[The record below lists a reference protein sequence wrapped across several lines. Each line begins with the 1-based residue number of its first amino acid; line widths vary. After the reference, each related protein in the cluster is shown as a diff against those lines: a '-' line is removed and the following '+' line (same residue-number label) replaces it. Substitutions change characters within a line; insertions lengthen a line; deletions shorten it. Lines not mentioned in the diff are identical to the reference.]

1 MLNHSKFNHMMEF
14 VIALLKAYNACS
26 ESLILRLSQ
35 YIFVKNLP
43 KGHTELEAGKVCRYI
58 YFVKTGLLRSYIIK
72 GKKKQV
78 NIWFMAENSM
88 ASAPGSF
95 MRQTPAKEYIEAME
109 DTTVI
114 CLSREHYELL
124 CDEFPAFQ
132 GMALKLLW
140 HYHIMFYERT
150 IDLLGL
156 TNAEQYQY
164 LIEKQPE
171 LKQRIAQKYWVS
183 YMGMSNSTFN
193 RTAKKQKARKS

>member
-1 MLNHSKFNHMMEF
+1 MMEF
-14 VIALLKAYNACS
+14 VIELLMAHNACS
-26 ESLILRLSQ
+26 KSLIRRLSK
-35 YIFVKNLP
+35 YIFEKNLP
-43 KGHTELEAGKVCRYI
+43 KGHTELKAGEVCRYI
-58 YFVKTGLLRSYIIK
+58 YFVKKGLLRSYIIK
-72 GKKKQV
+72 GKKRQV

-95 MRQTPAKEYIEAME
+95 MQQTPAKEYIEAME

-124 CDEFPAFQ
+124 CNEFRAFQ
-132 GMALKLLW
+132 RMALNLLW

-164 LIEKQPE
+164 LIEKHPE

-183 YMGMSNSTFN
+183 YMGMSNATFN
-193 RTAKKQKARKS
+193 RTVKKQQVRKPMDPHTTI

>member
-1 MLNHSKFNHMMEF
+1 MEF
-14 VIALLKAYNACS
+14 VIELLRAYNAYS
-26 ESLILRLSQ
+26 EPLILRLSQ
-35 YIFVKNLP
+35 YIFEKVLP
-43 KGHTELEAGKVCRYI
+43 KGYTELKAGEVCRYI
-58 YFVKTGLLRSYIIK
+58 YFVRKGLLRSYIIK
-72 GKKKQV
+72 GKKKAV

-124 CDEFPAFQ
+124 CEEFPAFQ
-132 GMALKLLW
+132 AMALKLLW

-164 LIEKQPE
+164 LIEQYPE
-171 LKQRIAQKYWVS
+171 LKKRVLQKYWVS
-183 YMGMSNSTFN
+183 YMGMSDSTFN
-193 RTAKKQKARKS
+193 RTVKKQKAGKS